1 MAKICTPKFASGP
14 VNAGEERLLKF
25 LEVKLPDNYYLI
37 PNGEYPSMNAQG
49 AVQYWEYDC
58 IVVAPHAIYTIE
70 NKDYRGRLEANDDS
84 WFCNDIEKPN
94 PIKSATFKSKLL
106 AGYLKKKD
114 HRFGLAWVDA
124 IVSLSSLGQN
134 KSGFESGSY
143 CDGKTFLLDDELV
156 DYLMD
161 NDRLHKTAN
170 AISSLQHS
178 IVDFLIGSSQPKNKK
193 KTEVC
198 GYIIEE
204 ILEANEDDVEY
215 LCHSKFLQDKKHKVR
230 DYALDK
236 AGLSPLQLERH
247 NKLVHNA
254 EMSEESLPSSSLIIK
269 SHCQTSEDGNHYYVI
284 SDYMEEHSLRSEMQ
298 RNTFTDKDKACI
310 LIDLAEALSLAHEHN
325 VIHRNV
331 CPENI
336 YIQAD
341 RHAALANFGL
351 SYNTLHEADK
361 LNVSLRMDAFDRGPY
376 TSEEVLTGD
385 YSPSS
390 DVYSFG
396 IIAYEL
402 MVGELPF
409 SNYLQLKA
417 KGGTLTNDMLP
428 SKKNANVEEWV
439 DVLCSRTIVEDATN
453 RWSNIEEICEYIKE
467 EAITKK
473 FGQQETHP
481 SAISWSELK
490 SGDQINS
497 EITLYKE
504 VGEGGFSKVFQA
516 IHALQP
522 GAMFAA
528 KIFKEGVGSQS
539 VIDEFNALSELS
551 HPNIVGFKYNGI
563 TYGGQF
569 FTLMQYIDG
578 KDIREYCWGDKY
590 FPLPYIYK
598 FAHEITEALVYLH
611 SKGFRHRDIKPEN
624 IIYDKSGKF
633 VLIDFNIATDDDA
646 DMNKIGTYPYLAPDL
661 MKGKK
666 MQWEDS
672 ADTFALGITLY
683 ELVSHVYPWPG
694 GSHKIPVLD
703 KRPIELA
710 NINNLVSKEFS
721 DFVMKAIET
730 RHENRFTSAKDM
742 LDALEAIGEAGIAKK
757 SDTTY
762 ITNTGEEIQ
771 IVDYINSLY
780 SQSVCG
786 NAGTRA
792 GWTGNNILDKETYTK
807 TKLDTDLLKAIK
819 AGNYRLLIITG
830 NAGDG
835 KTAFIR
841 QVEQSSSEIEY
852 FDDTH
857 NGAKIQLNGIT
868 YKTNYD
874 GSQDESNLKNSDVLK
889 VFFKPFEGL
898 TGNFNQA
905 AEGRIIAINEGRLMD
920 FLESSPEHKHLYV
933 AIDEYFYKEGA
944 TNLPEGVMVI
954 NLNLRSV
961 TAIDANGDSLLRKQV
976 KALTAPQLWSKCAN
990 CPMANRC
997 FINFNVKSL
1006 NDSAV
1011 GTEIIKRLEWIV
1023 RTIVYKR
1030 EVHIT
1035 MRDLRSMI
1043 AWMLTRDYNCASIP
1057 ALIQREDEI
1066 KQALEE
1072 AKDAGNNDEY
1082 DKLFFEYSR
1091 IRMENWMR
1099 YYFNLTAPESP
1110 LFPDL
1115 RSEDRIVKLLRETD
1129 IANVAIPDADRDL
1142 YYRPK
1147 EEMSYLAFASRPTAP
1162 LLDEFNAFLSVK
1174 PSYEMTA
1181 DAIEFLKLR
1190 QQTFIRHQYFEGKF
1204 DFLKRMPYQS
1214 IGTFYDILNK
1224 KDTDWTKVKSQLAYA
1239 ISCSEGCWNPSISS
1253 RHLLLS
1259 STRVSDP
1266 SGKSYRRFPLED
1278 FEFDNDE
1285 KNKRLTEFLEH
1296 ENDNFIFRSK
1306 ANHSVQLTVSLD
1318 LYEMLYYIQNG
1329 FSPSVSD
1336 LRGRFIELQVFK
1348 NLLASETYTE
1358 VIVTNNEKSYY
1369 KISLLK
1375 RTMQLVVEPLDKE
1388 D

>member
-14 VNAGEERLLKF
+14 VNAGEDRLLKF
-25 LEVKLPDNYYLI
+25 LEVKLPDNYYLV

-58 IVVAPHAIYTIE
+58 IVIAPHAIYTIE

-94 PIKSATFKSKLL
+94 PIKSATYKSKLL

-114 HRFGLAWVDA
+114 HRYGLAWVDA
-124 IVSLSSLGQN
+124 IVTLSSLGQN
-134 KSGFESGSY
+134 KSGFEPGSF
-143 CDGKTFLLDDELV
+143 CDNKTFLLDNELV

-161 NDRLHKTAN
+161 NERLHKTAN
-170 AISSLQHS
+170 AISHLQLS
-178 IVDFLIGSSQPKNKK
+178 ILEYLVGSSQPKNKK

-204 ILEANEDDVEY
+204 ILEANEDYVEY

-236 AGLSPLQLERH
+236 AGLTPMQLERH

-254 EMSEESLPSSSLIIK
+254 EMSEESLPASSLIIK

-284 SDYMEEHSLRSEMQ
+284 TDYMEEHSLRSEMQ
-298 RNTFTDKDKACI
+298 RNTITDKDKACI
-310 LIDLAEALSLAHEHN
+310 LIDLASALALAHEHN

-336 YIQAD
+336 YIQSD

-351 SYNTLHEADK
+351 SYNTLHEHDK
-361 LNVSLRMDAFDRGPY
+361 LNVSVSMDAFDRDPY
-376 TSEEVLTGD
+376 TSEDVIIGD

-396 IIAYEL
+396 VIAYEL

-409 SNYLQLKA
+409 SNYLQLKTR
-417 KGGTLTNDMLP
+417 GGVLTEDMLP
-428 SKKNANVEEWV
+428 SHRNANVEQWV
-439 DVLCSRTIVEDATN
+439 DVLCSRTIVEDAAD
-453 RWSNIEEICEYIKE
+453 RWSNIEEICEFIKE
-467 EAITKK
+467 EAIVKK
-473 FGQQETHP
+473 YGQQESHP
-481 SAISWSELK
+481 DAKSWDELK
-490 SGDQINS
+490 SGDMINADIS
-497 EITLYKE
+497 LYKE
-504 VGEGGFSKVFQA
+504 IGEGGFSKVFQA
-516 IHALQP
+516 IHNLQP
-522 GAMFAA
+522 GALFAA
-528 KIFKEGVGSQS
+528 KIFKDGFGSQS
-539 VIDEFNALSELS
+539 VIDEFNALQGLN
-551 HPNIVGFKYNGI
+551 HDNIVRFKYNGL
-563 TYGGQF
+563 TYGGLY
-569 FTLMQYIDG
+569 FTLMDYIDG
-578 KDIREYCWGDKY
+578 NDIREYCWGDKY

-598 FAHEITEALVYLH
+598 FAHEMIDALVYLH

-633 VLIDFNIATDDDA
+633 VLIDFNIATDDTA
-646 DMNKIGTYPYLAPDL
+646 DKHKIGTWPYLAPDL
-661 MKGKK
+661 MKGNK

-672 ADTFALGITLY
+672 ADTFALGVTLY

-694 GSHKIPVLD
+694 GKRLPVLD
-703 KRPIELA
+703 KAPNVLG
-710 NINNLVSKEFS
+710 NINSLISPEFS
-721 DFVMKAIET
+721 NFVMKAIET
-730 RHENRFTSAKDM
+730 RHEKRFATAKEM

-757 SDTTY
+757 SDVAY
-762 ITNTGEEIQ
+762 YSSTGEEIH

-780 SQSVCG
+780 SQSVRG

-792 GWTGNNILDKETYTK
+792 GWTGNNFLDKETYTK
-807 TKLDTDLLKAIK
+807 TKLDTDLLQAIK
-819 AGNYRLLIITG
+819 DGKYRLLIITG

-841 QVEQSSSEIEY
+841 QVEGSSTILEQYES
-852 FDDTH
+852 H
-857 NGAKIQLNGIT
+857 NGARINLNGII
-868 YKTNYD
+868 YQTNYD
-874 GSQDESNLKNSDVLK
+874 GSQDEANLKNNDVLK
-889 VFFKPFEGL
+889 DFFKPFEGL
-898 TGNFNQA
+898 SDNFNKA

-920 FLESSPEHKHLYV
+920 FLESSPEHRNLYA

-961 TAIDANGDSLLRKQV
+961 TALDEKGESLLRKQIH
-976 KALTAPQLWSKCAN
+976 ALTAPRLWTKCAA

-1011 GTEIIKRLEWIV
+1011 GNEIIKRLEWIV

-1030 EVHIT
+1030 EIHIT

-1043 AWMLTRDYNCASIP
+1043 AWMLTRDYSCADIP
-1057 ALIQREDEI
+1057 NIIQAEDEI
-1066 KQALEE
+1066 KSKMED
-1072 AKDAGNNDEY
+1072 AKNANNQEEY
-1082 DKLFFEYSR
+1082 DKLFFEYNR
-1091 IRMENWMR
+1091 IRLENWMR
-1099 YYFNLTAPESP
+1099 YYFNITAPESR
-1110 LFPDL
+1110 LFPEL

-1129 IANVAIPDADRDL
+1129 IANVAIPDKDRDL
-1142 YYRPK
+1142 YYRTK
-1147 EEMSYLAFASRPTAP
+1147 NEVDYIAFADRQTAP
-1162 LLDEFNAFLSVK
+1162 LLDEFNSFLSVR

-1181 DAIEFLKLR
+1181 DAIEFLKIR
-1190 QQTFIRHQYFEGKF
+1190 HQNFIRHQYFEGKIE
-1204 DFLKRMPYQS
+1204 FLKRMPYQS
-1214 IGTFYDILNK
+1214 IEEFYKILNC
-1224 KDTDWTKVKSQLAYA
+1224 KDTNWSKVKSQLAYA
-1239 ISCSEGCWNPSISS
+1239 ISCSEGCWNPRISAH
-1253 RHLLLS
+1253 HLLLS

-1296 ENDNFIFRSK
+1296 ENDNFTFRSK

-1369 KISLLK
+1369 KISLTK
-1375 RTMQLVVEPLDKE
+1375 KTMQLIAEPLNIKE